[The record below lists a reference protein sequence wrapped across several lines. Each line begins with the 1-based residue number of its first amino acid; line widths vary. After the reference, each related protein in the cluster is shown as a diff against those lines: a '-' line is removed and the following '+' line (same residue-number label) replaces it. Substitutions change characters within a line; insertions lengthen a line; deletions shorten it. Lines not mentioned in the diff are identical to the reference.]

1 MTSNQP
7 QYPYVV
13 AVTGGIGSGKTH
25 ICDMFS
31 AMFDIKVIDA
41 DLIARE
47 IVEPGKSC
55 LKEIISEFGTG
66 VLNNNNTLNRAAL
79 KSVIFSDEGKRKAL
93 EKITHPKI
101 REEISNQ
108 IKSLKTSY
116 CLISIPLVAESA
128 RRQKFDRV
136 LVVDCSEKEQ
146 LDRVMSRDLLE
157 KEEVSAIMK
166 AQATREERLSIA
178 DDVIDN
184 SSQQVSLT
192 AEIQRLHKLYKQL
205 AKKLSPM
212 NE

>member
-13 AVTGGIGSGKTH
+13 AVTGGIGSGKTY

-47 IVEPGKSC
+47 IVEPGKPC

-66 VLNNNNTLNRAAL
+66 VLNDNNTLNRAAL
-79 KSVIFSDEGKRKAL
+79 KSVVFSDESKRKAL

-108 IKSLKTSY
+108 IKSSTMSY
-116 CLISIPLVAESA
+116 CLISIPLVAESE
-128 RRQKFDRV
+128 RRQKFDRI

-146 LDRVMSRDLLE
+146 LERVMSRDLLE

-184 SSQQVSLT
+184 SSQQISLT
-192 AEIQRLHKLYKQL
+192 TEIQRLHKLYEQL
-205 AKKLSPM
+205 AQKLSPV